1 LSAISQP
8 GSKGACQRKFSP
20 VDDSGQV
27 LMDEYDK
34 LLTIRSKIAAF
45 THVSNALGTVTPA
58 REMIVLAHRN
68 PPFFTKSI
76 NKTGIPNLQHC
87 N

>member
-1 LSAISQP
+1 
-8 GSKGACQRKFSP
+8 
-20 VDDSGQV
+20 
-27 LMDEYDK
+27 MDEYDK

-58 REMIVLAHRN
+58 REMIALAHRN